1 MLFDLDVVSDNIDR
15 LREAIPQAEIYYA
28 VKANSEPALLKL
40 LAESDC
46 RFDVASPGEAFSSSS
61 VIFQPTA

>member
-28 VKANSEPALLKL
+28 VKAAQFGSI
-40 LAESDC
+40 
-46 RFDVASPGEAFSSSS
+46 PGKPRAGCFAGLGPVGRPSS
-61 VIFQPTA
+61 A